1 MTERLMNA
9 IQAGEISEQLMKK
22 GEAGKLILPVN
33 DLLLLLYLNGAS
45 DEDLNTVSDIFTK
58 LEKQLRLERIEKA
71 WNAPLPNEWV
81 N

>member
-22 GEAGKLILPVN
+22 VEAGKLILPVN